1 MSITV
6 VIPISACK
14 GSKYNTILLRRDMSL
29 GTNGF
34 YNSEKMLRYNGVIY
48 GKVVI
53 LRKKTN
59 DLLYEPISTYSFS
72 VSPAE

>member
-1 MSITV
+1 
-6 VIPISACK
+6 
-14 GSKYNTILLRRDMSL
+14 MSL

-34 YNSEKMLRYNGVIY
+34 YNFEKMLRYNGVIY

-72 VSPAE
+72 VSPAFLCPR